1 MILGRLYLLL
11 KGKLGIDTA
20 VLVSDRYD
28 VTHSKK
34 QFERAR
40 SQTIRDGIVASY
52 KTSGKHTVPNYHK
65 SLRHPSNKAAVAE
78 FNSIYT
84 LETAPKLLNDQSILL
99 VGVFKMV
106 HMQCAHNAA
115 ITGEKDLYSSQE
127 EADIRMLLPLTNVL
141 LPVMIQM
148 SSFCLC
154 SITVKKKMLPQLK
167 YMEKNTPTG
176 VGLCLSMPFVQS
188 HRFPYGK
195 HYLQWM
201 H

>member
-28 VTHSKK
+28 VAHSKK

-40 SQTIRDGIVASY
+40 WETIRDGIAASY

-65 SLRHPSNKAAVAE
+65 SLRRQGNKAAVAE

-106 HMQCAHNAA
+106 HIQRAHNAA
-115 ITGEKDLYSSQE
+115 ITGEKGLYSSQK
-127 EADIRMLLPLTNVL
+127 EADTRMLLHAIAATTTHQCVVSCDDTDVIVLPLYYY
-141 LPVMIQM
+141 
-148 SSFCLC
+148 S
-154 SITVKKKMLPQLK
+154 KKKCYLNKVHVGK
-167 YMEKNTPTG
+167 YTHRG
-176 VGLCLSMPFVQS
+176 RFVPI
-188 HRFPYGK
+188 HAIYTKP
-195 HYLQWM
+195 
-201 H
+201 